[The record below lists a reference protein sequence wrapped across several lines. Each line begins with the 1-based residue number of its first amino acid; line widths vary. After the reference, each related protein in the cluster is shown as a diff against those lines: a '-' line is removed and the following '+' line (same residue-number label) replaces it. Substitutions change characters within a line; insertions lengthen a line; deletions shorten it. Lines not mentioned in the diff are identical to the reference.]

1 MWDKLVALID
11 LGGPTIIVLLG
22 LSVLGLSIVLFKL
35 IQLAGTGPGH
45 FRALHQALDN
55 NNPDEAAA
63 MPPFGAAVAL
73 ARENRDPGE
82 MEARLVRTGTEWLN
96 HYALLLRPLEL
107 IGYLAPLLG
116 LLGTVL
122 GMIEAFRGLEA
133 QGMAADSGVLAGGIW
148 EALLTTAV
156 GLSVAIPFTAAHA
169 LLEARVDGM
178 RERLEDLFARLV
190 AEFKP

>member
-1 MWDKLVALID
+1 MWENLGQLIG
-11 LGGPTIIVLLG
+11 LGGPTILVLLG

-35 IQLAGTGPGH
+35 IQFRGTGAAH
-45 FRALHQALDN
+45 FQALHEALDQGN
-55 NNPDEAAA
+55 AEDAAA
-63 MPPFGAAVAL
+63 MKPFGAAISL
-73 ARENRDPGE
+73 ASEDRTPSEK
-82 MEARLVRTGTEWLN
+82 EARLVRTGTEWLN
-96 HYALLLRPLEL
+96 HYAALLRPLEL

-169 LLEARVDGM
+169 LLEARVDGI